1 MTYDKF
7 STIFLKERIKQN
19 AGTIKNFADKIGM
32 KPSKLYSRLSYKTYF
47 CLGDIVEI
55 GNCLTM
61 SCPEESEACFFFPI
75 DKEKNCYFN
84 IFKAFTDRNI
94 SFELVSK
101 VLEISIG
108 TLYLKLMGQ
117 TPFTLSEVL
126 EIHETFVNDIPL
138 EKLARTG
145 VEQ

>member
-1 MTYDKF
+1 MTYDKY
-7 STIFLKERIKQN
+7 SMVFLKERIKQN

-32 KPSKLYSRLSYKTYF
+32 KPSKLYSRLSNKTYL
-47 CLGDIVEI
+47 CLCDVAEI
-55 GNCLTM
+55 GGCLTM
-61 SCPEESEACFFFPI
+61 SCPEETQACFFFPI
-75 DKEKNCYFN
+75 NKEKDCYFN

-94 SFELVSK
+94 SFELVSE

-138 EKLARTG
+138 EKLTRTG